1 MALRHH
7 EIAEARSRIIDP
19 LTDEKLRLLGE
30 VTAPERGARVLDL
43 ACGKGELLAT
53 WARDHGTTGV
63 GVDIS
68 EVFLGAARE
77 RAAELGVA
85 DRLRFERADA
95 GTYEAGPEGYDLVT
109 SLGATWIGGGLAGTL
124 ELMRRAL
131 RPDGTLVVGEVYWR
145 SEPSDEACRALEL
158 EREDF
163 ASLAGTNGRFEAAG
177 LELVEMVLAD
187 PDSWDRYMASQWR
200 TISDWLRA
208 NPGHQDAPDM
218 RDFLRH
224 ARASHLSYGRD
235 LLGWGA
241 FVLRPADRGG
251 SHG

>member
-53 WARDHGTTGV
+53 WARDHGVTGV

-68 EVFLGAARE
+68 GVFLDAARG
-77 RAAELGVA
+77 RAEELGVA
-85 DRLRFERADA
+85 ERLHFERADA
-95 GTYEAGPEGYDLVT
+95 AAYEAEPDGYDLVT
-109 SLGATWIGGGLAGTL
+109 CLGATWIGGGLAGTL

-131 RPDGTLVVGEVYWR
+131 RPGGTLVVGEVYWR
-145 SEPSDEACRALEL
+145 SEPTDEACRALDMEA
-158 EREDF
+158 EDY
-163 ASLAGTNGRFEAAG
+163 ASLAGTNERFEAAG

-187 PDSWDRYMASQWR
+187 PDSFDRYVASQWR

-208 NPGHQDAPDM
+208 HPEHPDAQDM
-218 RDFLRH
+218 RDFLHHSRT
-224 ARASHLSYGRD
+224 SHLAHGRD
-235 LLGWGA
+235 VLGWGA
-241 FVLRPADRGG
+241 FVLRAA
-251 SHG
+251 S

>member
-19 LTDEKLRLLGE
+19 LTDEKLRLLGT
-30 VTAPERGARVLDL
+30 VSVPEPGARILDL

-53 WARDHGTTGV
+53 WARDHGATGV

-85 DRLRFERADA
+85 EQLHFERADA
-95 GTYEAGPEGYDLVT
+95 AAYEAAPGGYDLVS

-131 RPDGTLVVGEVYWR
+131 RPGGTLVVGEVYWR
-145 SEPSDEACRALEL
+145 SAPSEEACGALQMEPD
-158 EREDF
+158 DF
-163 ASLAGTNGRFEAAG
+163 ASLAGTNERFEAAG

-187 PDSWDRYMASQWR
+187 PDSFDRYVASQWR
-200 TISDWLRA
+200 TVSDWLRA
-208 NPGHQDAPDM
+208 HPEHPDAADM
-218 RDFLRH
+218 REFLQHSRT
-224 ARASHLSYGRD
+224 SHLAYGRD

-241 FVLRPADRGG
+241 FVLRPV
-251 SHG
+251 S